1 MTDKNLELFIPLA
14 AEDGIICHMEM
25 VLNKILNYYVNM
37 YTVDYL
43 EVV

>member
-1 MTDKNLELFIPLA
+1 MTDENLELFIPST
-14 AEDGIICHMEM
+14 AEDRIICHVEM
-25 VLNKILNYYVNM
+25 VLNKILNYYVNI